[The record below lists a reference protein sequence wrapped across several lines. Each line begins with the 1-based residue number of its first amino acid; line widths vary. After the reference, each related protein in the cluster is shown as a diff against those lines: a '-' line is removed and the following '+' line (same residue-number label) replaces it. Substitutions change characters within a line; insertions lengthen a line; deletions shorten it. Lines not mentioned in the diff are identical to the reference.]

1 MQIKKYLK
9 MIKLIQRK
17 TDKKYLQSLENDI
30 WVENIKEAYQM
41 TYRECNTIKEQ
52 LLNIYNQ
59 EQLHEI
65 VDLKK
70 SKPMSSEEI
79 EELVNLLKIK

>member
-1 MQIKKYLK
+1 

-30 WVENIKEAYQM
+30 WVENKNDAFQM
-41 TYRECNTIKEQ
+41 SYRECIIAKEQ
-52 LLNIYNQ
+52 LLNFYGE
-59 EQLHEI
+59 EQINEI

-70 SKPMSSEEI
+70 SKNISSEEI
-79 EELVNLLKIK
+79 EELKLLLKKN

>member
-1 MQIKKYLK
+1 

-17 TDKKYLQSLENDI
+17 TDKKYLQSFENDI
-30 WVENIKEAYQM
+30 WVDNKNEAFQM

-52 LLNIYNQ
+52 LLGSYSE
-59 EQLHEI
+59 EQIVEI

-70 SKPMSSEEI
+70 SKPI
-79 EELVNLLKIK
+79 TPEELEELKGLLKK

>member
-1 MQIKKYLK
+1 

-30 WVENIKEAYQM
+30 WVENIKDAYQM

-59 EQLHEI
+59 EQLSEI

-79 EELVNLLKIK
+79 EELVSLLKIK

>member
-1 MQIKKYLK
+1 

-52 LLNIYNQ
+52 LLNVYNQ

-79 EELVNLLKIK
+79 EELVNLLKII